1 MLVPGERRLLLDLL
15 APPEEYAVDQALG
28 TTYTLDLA
36 ALLRVPLAATAL
48 PWANADGGPTENPF
62 ALLTA
67 LRRNASRF
75 SLFCHAGATRAPGT
89 FSPLMTFLEDV
100 VHPVAPPRDGGV
112 LHPKTSRKLGS
123 FAMNRMTSVR
133 GHVSAPR
140 AVQESHVRQ
149 ILGRSAGPRR

>member
-112 LHPKTSRKLGS
+112 LHPKTWILRYEPHDKRERACIGSSCCPGISRSTDPG
-123 FAMNRMTSVR
+123 T
-133 GHVSAPR
+133 
-140 AVQESHVRQ
+140 
-149 ILGRSAGPRR
+149 